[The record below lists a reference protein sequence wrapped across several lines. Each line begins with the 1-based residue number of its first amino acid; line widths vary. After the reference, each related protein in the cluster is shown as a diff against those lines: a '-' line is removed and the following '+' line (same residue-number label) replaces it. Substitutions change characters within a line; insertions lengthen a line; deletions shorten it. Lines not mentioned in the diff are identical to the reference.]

1 MILAALSFELGG
13 NVMTKQRLREHS
25 MVSCDCAL
33 VSFFF
38 FFDFLFPVFWFL
50 FLGLICSSLGERGG
64 VMAGAYLVGSYVRL

>member
-1 MILAALSFELGG
+1 MILAAVSFELGS

-38 FFDFLFPVFWFL
+38 FDFVFPVFWFL
-50 FLGLICSSLGERGG
+50 FLGLICSSLGECGG

>member
-38 FFDFLFPVFWFL
+38 LILFSPYFGFCFLVL
-50 FLGLICSSLGERGG
+50 FAPPLGN
-64 VMAGAYLVGSYVRL
+64 VGA